1 MKYLI
6 TASRRSVTK
15 TKTEIMIDKLNEELR
30 ELLEKMNQ
38 CLDVR
43 RGIVNELRNDEG
55 MSFYEANRLKEYLKE
70 LQERTKGYRRMLL
83 QITRQIAESR

>member
-1 MKYLI
+1 
-6 TASRRSVTK
+6 
-15 TKTEIMIDKLNEELR
+15 MIDKLNEELR